1 MIRHGI
7 TDWNR
12 EHRFQGQIDIPLCP
26 EGEQQAERLGA
37 RFGAPNGAP
46 SVAAS
51 FASFDISAIYS
62 SDLRRAYRTAE
73 PIAIRRG
80 LPIRSEVGLRERA
93 FGQFEGMTLEEIQR
107 THAEQYRRWR
117 AREPDFAIAGGG
129 ESLSG
134 FYGRVTE
141 TMTRLASAHFGQ
153 AIVLLTHG
161 GVLDCAYRATGIIS
175 LSDPFRPPLLNT
187 AVNLLLYRNGRFEL
201 ESWGDIEHLTFSCP
215 P

>member
-1 MIRHGI
+1 MPPGSTRLIMIRHGI

-12 EHRFQGQIDIPLCP
+12 EHRFQGQIDIPLCA

-37 RFGAPNGAP
+37 RFD
-46 SVAAS
+46 
-51 FASFDISAIYS
+51 ASFDISAIYS

-80 LPIRSEVGLRERA
+80 LPIRTEVGLRERA
-93 FGQFEGMTLEEIQR
+93 FGQFEGMTLDEIQR

-129 ESLSG
+129 ETLSG

-141 TMTRLASAHFGQ
+141 TMTRLANAHSEQ

-161 GVLDCAYRATGIIS
+161 GVLDCAYRAAGTVA
-175 LSDPFRPPLLNT
+175 LSDPFRPPLLNS
-187 AVNLLLYRNGRFEL
+187 AVNLLLYRKGHFEL
-201 ESWGDIEHLTFSCP
+201 ESWGDIEHLC
-215 P
+215 